1 MWGRTKSHLW
11 WSDEEQQ
18 EVIPCACLTRSDVT
32 RSHVT
37 FPLTCFPVFSPYF
50 CFPYFFSHFFPYFF
64 PPYFFFRTFFL
75 VFFSVLFFPL
85 LFFQYFFPVL
95 ISRTFSKVA
104 TFEMK
109 SFKISV
115 SCFSSTCR
123 YSTVHVPWGISIQTS
138 HIELPPEG
146 LGVRK
151 HDLKG
156 PTINS
161 FNLKEDWNV
170 L

>member
-1 MWGRTKSHLW
+1 M
-11 WSDEEQQ
+11 E
-18 EVIPCACLTRSDVT
+18 
-32 RSHVT
+32 
-37 FPLTCFPVFSPYF
+37 
-50 CFPYFFSHFFPYFF
+50 
-64 PPYFFFRTFFL
+64 
-75 VFFSVLFFPL
+75 
-85 LFFQYFFPVL
+85 
-95 ISRTFSKVA
+95 
-104 TFEMK
+104 

-115 SCFSSTCR
+115 SWFSSTCR
-123 YSTVHVPWGISIQTS
+123 YSTVHVPCEISIKTS
-138 HIELPPEG
+138 HIELTPEG